1 MINFVVRSRKNFKLD
16 KKQYFPTI
24 AASVPVK
31 YDEVVQQ
38 VEKFCTLSESDVAAV
53 LEAL

>member
-24 AASVPVK
+24 AASVP
-31 YDEVVQQ
+31 YAGAI
-38 VEKFCTLSESDVAAV
+38 FGVAVSVSARHGGV
-53 LEAL
+53 RKV